1 MMTLILDVK
10 SGNAGAVIQFDESTD
25 GNWATKA
32 SVGIDNDGDGGV
44 DVGDHLAGQAEVF
57 DGSECE
63 IRQAKARR
71 SHDCS
76 GHILNA

>member
-1 MMTLILDVK
+1 MTLILDVK

-57 DGSECE
+57 DG
-63 IRQAKARR
+63 ANAR
-71 SHDCS
+71 S
-76 GHILNA
+76 GKPRRDAVMTAPDTY